1 MIFNQDRG
9 VLQKNIF
16 DVKLISESF
25 LFHIS
30 SPGENRALLWVA
42 EEICESLPPSP
53 VPANRLDGGAPDHR
67 LVINDD
73 DDHPHYYPR
82 HNHYQP
88 TCLIAVLLIIG

>member
-53 VPANRLDGGAPDHR
+53 VPPNRLDGGAPDHW
-67 LVINDD
+67 LVIM
-73 DDHPHYYPR
+73 
-82 HNHYQP
+82 
-88 TCLIAVLLIIG
+88 TMTIILIVILVIVILLA

>member
-9 VLQKNIF
+9 VLQKNRF

-53 VPANRLDGGAPDHR
+53 VPPNRLDGGAPDHR
-67 LVINDD
+67 LVIMMM
-73 DDHPHYYPR
+73 
-82 HNHYQP
+82 
-88 TCLIAVLLIIG
+88 TIILIIILVIIIINLLA

>member
-53 VPANRLDGGAPDHR
+53 VPPNRLDGGAPDYR
-67 LVINDD
+67 LVIM
-73 DDHPHYYPR
+73 
-82 HNHYQP
+82 
-88 TCLIAVLLIIG
+88 TMTIILIVILVIVILLA